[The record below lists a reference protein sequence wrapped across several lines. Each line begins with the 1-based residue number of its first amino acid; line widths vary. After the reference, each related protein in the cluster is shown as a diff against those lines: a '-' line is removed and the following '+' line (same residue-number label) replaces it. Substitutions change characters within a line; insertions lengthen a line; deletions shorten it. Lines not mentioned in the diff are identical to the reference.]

1 MARLLLPDPDLPPL
15 PLLALCPKWDYAMS
29 HMNHWV
35 REAIV
40 QATVEQVYEQLGGEK
55 AIGAAVHS
63 ECEMEHLLREGLPV
77 SVLGKFRENWG
88 LTVMELASSLSI
100 PKSTLMRTLERRKRM
115 ASGDSDRVYRLA
127 SILALAEEY
136 IGDRK
141 KAQLWL
147 KQPNR
152 ALGDETPLRA
162 LETEIGAR
170 RVEQILGRI
179 AYGGVS

>member
-1 MARLLLPDPDLPPL
+1 M
-15 PLLALCPKWDYAMS
+15 
-29 HMNHWV
+29 
-35 REAIV
+35 
-40 QATVEQVYEQLGGEK
+40 QASVEQVYEQLGGEEGV
-55 AIGAAVHS
+55 GAEIHS
-63 ECEMEHLLREGLPV
+63 ESEMEHLLREGLPI
-77 SVLGKFRENWG
+77 SVLGRFRETWG
-88 LTVMELASSLSI
+88 LTIMELASSLSI
-100 PKSTLMRTLERRKRM
+100 PKSTLMRTLERRRRL
-115 ASGDSDRVYRLA
+115 AAGDSDRVYRLA

-147 KQPNR
+147 RQPNR
-152 ALGDETPLRA
+152 ALGDVTPLRA